1 MKVSVLNL
9 EKELLKNVK
18 PNINKNSIMREDIIV
33 YERRKGKKNVCK
45 HLVSSSEL
53 KN

>member
-18 PNINKNSIMREDIIV
+18 PNINKNSIFV